1 MGKHTWPDR
10 LGLMSAAVLVCA
22 CGCAATPFTGEGI
35 ASVLE
40 QATPIILKLAEQI
53 TEGPMGGST
62 DVRDGGAAGDVNI
75 TVVII
80 NPARDVWRFP
90 LGHLLHFDCSQEAL
104 FLVVPGH
111 QAVRLRTK
119 GTVPP

>member
-1 MGKHTWPDR
+1 MGKHTWPDW
-10 LGLMSAAVLVCA
+10 LGLMSLAVLVCL

-62 DVRDGGAAGDVNI
+62 DVRNGGAAGDVKI
-75 TVVII
+75 TVVIV

-90 LGHLLHFDCSQEAL
+90 LGHLFHFDASQEAV
-104 FLVVPGH
+104 FLVVPDH
-111 QAVRLRTK
+111 QAVRLLGNRRA
-119 GTVPP
+119 PP